1 MSGMSGKSG
10 LRKAALLL
18 AAALCFTG
26 MVLAQL
32 RIDTYRDTQTDEQ
45 LLYLPNEKL
54 LGHFTGGLNS
64 VIANL
69 LWVQCI
75 QYTVSEAQG
84 DRGFIWLNHMLETVV
99 RLDPYFVDAYRYGG
113 MFLAALKADDDAGL
127 RLLQQGIRM
136 NPRAWELP
144 YEAGMIYLLNR
155 KDWPGS
161 RRMAAYYMGISAA
174 TGNAPPRIIQLAARL
189 QGDYDITD
197 VEREMWLD
205 ISQSDDRFM
214 REIAERKLIEL
225 ELRDAVTIL
234 SEVVRDYIRR
244 EGSNPSDFEVL
255 VQQGYL
261 QGLPQDPLG
270 GTFIIAE
277 DGQVLSSTLL
287 DESLT
292 NRTNHLNNALQQFHE
307 QYESWPE
314 SLYDLVEVGLL
325 PMIPAHPFP
334 GRDWHYDPATG
345 TLQG

>member
-1 MSGMSGKSG
+1 MSGSSEKSW
-10 LRKAALLL
+10 LRKTALLF
-18 AAALCFTG
+18 AAILCFTG
-26 MVLAQL
+26 MVLAQQ
-32 RIDTYRDTQTDEQ
+32 RIDAHRASQIDEQ

-127 RLLQQGIRM
+127 RLLQQGMRR

-155 KDWPGS
+155 RDWPGS
-161 RRMAAYYMGISAA
+161 RRMATYYMGISAA
-174 TGNAPPRIIQLAARL
+174 TGTAPPRIIQLAARL
-189 QGDYDITD
+189 QGDYDITE

-205 ISQSDDRFM
+205 IAQGEDRFM

-225 ELRDAVTIL
+225 ELRDAVTL
-234 SEVVRDYIRR
+234 LNGVVRDYVQR
-244 EGSNPSDFEVL
+244 EGSTPEDFETL

-261 QGLPQDPLG
+261 QELPQDPLG
-270 GTFIIAE
+270 GEFIIAG
-277 DGQVLSSTLL
+277 DGRVYSSTLL

-292 NRTNHLNNALQQFHE
+292 NRTSHLTNALEQYHE
-307 QYESWPE
+307 QYTSWPE
-314 SLYDLVEVGLL
+314 CLYDLVDAGLL

-334 GRDWHYDPATG
+334 DRDWQYDPATG
-345 TLQG
+345 ALQD